1 MTLPDARALQAAV
14 AATWPAHRSQRCG
27 PFTLRDGRGG
37 GKRASAATA
46 EGPVGPEDLATAE
59 AAMRGMGMPPLFM
72 VRDGETTLDTMLADA
87 GYTKL
92 DPTAIHAAALADLA
106 MGAPA
111 PTASF
116 HLWEPLA
123 IQREIW
129 AEGGISHARVAVM
142 MRAPGDKTALLGRM
156 GGHAVAAGFAAIHER
171 IAMVHALEVRPAA
184 RRRGAGR
191 ALMLEAARWAM
202 ARQAR
207 TLAVACTEANTAAN
221 TLYAA
226 MGLTRVAHYHY
237 RRHPQGGGAA

>member
-1 MTLPDARALQAAV
+1 MTLPDGRALQAAI

-37 GKRASAATA
+37 GKCASAATA
-46 EGPVGPEDLATAE
+46 EGPVGPVDLAQAAE
-59 AAMRGMGMPPLFM
+59 AMRGMGMLPLFM
-72 VRDGETTLDTMLADA
+72 VRDGEATLNALLAGA
-87 GYTKL
+87 GYTQL
-92 DPTAIHAAALADLA
+92 DPTVIHAAALADLA
-106 MGAPA
+106 MDTPA
-111 PTASF
+111 PSTSF

-129 AEGGISHARVAVM
+129 TEGGISPARLAVM
-142 MRAPGDKTALLGRM
+142 MRVPGDKTALLGRM
-156 GGHAVAAGFAAIHER
+156 GGHAVAAGFAAIYAG
-171 IAMVHALEVRPAA
+171 IVMVHALEVRPAA